1 MKIEIQKLNSS
12 VQIPTKAHS
21 YDAGWDIYAAEDM
34 VIGDGETVKIK
45 TGIAMAIPQGW
56 FGLIC
61 DRSSMGSK
69 GIKVM
74 GGVVDSAYR
83 GEVLVCLCNTK
94 CLDIYSKNH
103 EGLYRE
109 DHPYTVKKGD
119 KIAQMVFLPVPEV
132 SMIPVRRLAVTERGD
147 AGFGSTGV

>member
-1 MKIEIQKLNSS
+1 MKIEIQKLDKTA
-12 VQIPTKAHS
+12 VTPTKAYS
-21 YDAGWDIYAAEDM
+21 YDAGWDIYAVEDM
-34 VIGDGETVKIK
+34 LIGDGETVKIK

-74 GGVVDSAYR
+74 GGVIDSSYR
-83 GEVLVCLCNTK
+83 GEVLVCLCNTR
-94 CLDIYSKNH
+94 CLDVRTPGG
-103 EGLYRE
+103 EGLFITS
-109 DHPYTVKKGD
+109 HQYTVKKGD

-132 SMIPVRRLAVTERGD
+132 SMTPVRKLNVTERD
-147 AGFGSTGV
+147 VDGFGSTGR